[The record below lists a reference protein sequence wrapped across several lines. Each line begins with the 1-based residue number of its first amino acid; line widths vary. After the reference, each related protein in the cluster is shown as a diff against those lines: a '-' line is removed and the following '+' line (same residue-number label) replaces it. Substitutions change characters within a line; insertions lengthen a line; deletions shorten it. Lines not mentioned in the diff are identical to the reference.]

1 MTTTSDSGGSY
12 IDFAAFGL
20 GPEGLRSLQA
30 LEHLWGEA
38 VDQAAEGM
46 PASQALAD
54 FVTLT
59 RVLPTRLDNL
69 DWQQR
74 WMRAWHKAGR
84 AGFALSEMYRF
95 FCVAVEYAGTM
106 LSGERGA
113 VTRVHIDLQAL
124 LRRGVGAAVAAAM
137 ELDEETRRARSGP
150 PGEAAACRVLGEM
163 AAAGRPMAV
172 LSLTMTNRNAF
183 AHLAASDVHSLP
195 GLLAEKLGA
204 LLRPQ
209 DSVFAGRDGEWLVLL
224 ADVRSQAQPA
234 LAAAH
239 IQRAFAEPVGL
250 LGGRN
255 VLMNVLIGAAMMP
268 DHGADADAVIQAA
281 RLARWDLPATHRSF
295 GWFHDGL
302 DRDWQARDQ
311 MTEELRRALRSQQG
325 LDLHLQPQVDATTGE
340 CVGAE
345 ALLRWKRDN
354 GQWVPPPLVME
365 LVDENGWRSTFTDWL
380 LRTSL
385 RIAADLDA
393 AGMPIGVSI
402 NLTAFDLLDPD
413 LPEMLRQRLDTW
425 RVAPQRITIELTESV
440 MMNDPKRSLEVM
452 RKLSDYGL
460 RLALDDFGTGYSSLS
475 YLASLPLD
483 ELKID
488 RSFIVAMFD
497 SVDSQRIVR
506 TIIALA
512 RDLGMTPLAEGVEEA
527 AQRDELGTLGCHLI
541 QGYLYAKPMPLE
553 RFIEWFR
560 ERGA

>member
-1 MTTTSDSGGSY
+1 
-12 IDFAAFGL
+12 
-20 GPEGLRSLQA
+20 
-30 LEHLWGEA
+30 
-38 VDQAAEGM
+38 
-46 PASQALAD
+46 
-54 FVTLT
+54 
-59 RVLPTRLDNL
+59 
-69 DWQQR
+69 
-74 WMRAWHKAGR
+74 
-84 AGFALSEMYRF
+84 
-95 FCVAVEYAGTM
+95 
-106 LSGERGA
+106 
-113 VTRVHIDLQAL
+113 
-124 LRRGVGAAVAAAM
+124 
-137 ELDEETRRARSGP
+137 
-150 PGEAAACRVLGEM
+150 
-163 AAAGRPMAV
+163 
-172 LSLTMTNRNAF
+172 
-183 AHLAASDVHSLP
+183 
-195 GLLAEKLGA
+195 
-204 LLRPQ
+204 
-209 DSVFAGRDGEWLVLL
+209 
-224 ADVRSQAQPA
+224 
-234 LAAAH
+234 
-239 IQRAFAEPVGL
+239 
-250 LGGRN
+250 
-255 VLMNVLIGAAMMP
+255 MNVLIGAAMMP
-268 DHGADADAVIQAA
+268 DHGADADTVIQAA

-325 LDLHLQPQVDATTGE
+325 LDLHLQPQIDATSGE

-380 LRTSL
+380 LRTSM
-385 RIAADLDA
+385 RIAADLEA
-393 AGMPIGVSI
+393 AGMPIGISI

-452 RKLSDYGL
+452 RKLSDFGL

-488 RSFIVAMFD
+488 RSFIVAMFE

-527 AQRDELGTLGCHLI
+527 AQRDELGALGCHLI
-541 QGYLYAKPMPLE
+541 QGYLYAKPMPLD
-553 RFIEWFR
+553 RLIEWLR